1 MMLKIIHFLTVIFDF
16 FKKLELMPRWLIPF
30 IILIFLVIAVEI
42 YTFQAFKTISKSKLI
57 RFSFLAVSVG
67 IYIYFFVTLLTY
79 DRSNGQTPQF
89 QMAVGL
95 LLTISVPKLV
105 IILVLFGE
113 DVYRWILK
121 LISAISSNETRS
133 LVGRR
138 QFVSQ
143 IALGLAAIPFVSFI
157 YGIVQGKYNYKV
169 LKYQLTFDDLPEA
182 FDGYTIT
189 QISDI
194 HSGSFT
200 NKEKIQYGVDLINE
214 QKSDLMLFTGDIVN
228 NKADE
233 MDDWIDVF
241 DKLEAKEG
249 KYAILGNHDYGDY
262 MDWKTPQDKIDNFQ
276 KVKEI
281 HKKIGFD
288 LLLDEHRYIEKDG
301 QKIALVGV
309 ENWGKGF
316 NQAGDLE
323 RASAGIQKKDF
334 KILMSHDP
342 SHWEEKVKNDD
353 FNYHLTL
360 SGHTHGL
367 QMGIEIP
374 GWIRWSP
381 SKFVYKQWAGLYEE
395 FGRYVNVNRG
405 FGYHAFPGRVGIWP
419 EITVIELKKADNQV
433 I

>member
-1 MMLKIIHFLTVIFDF
+1 
-16 FKKLELMPRWLIPF
+16 MPRWLIPF
-30 IILIFLVIAVEI
+30 IIFTLLVIAVEI

-95 LLTISVPKLV
+95 LLTFSIPKLV

-121 LISAISSNETRS
+121 LISAISTDETIS

-323 RASAGIQKKDF
+323 RASAGIQKEDF